1 LLSVLVAGVI
11 SLSAIPGC
19 VAPGIPSSFVAAVRV
34 SAVAL
39 PIYDIPESELEA
51 HAGAVPFSISLRV
64 EALEPGEDLG
74 AGPLSPSDINGR
86 WVSESRIGA
95 TARPDP
101 IVAQFGFRSDGL
113 RYLREDDTG
122 GADTPSVV
130 SKEESGSHVAAG
142 DDVSFAWAVWTQ
154 DMRGEPEGTWGELE
168 EEEQRV
174 WYNSF
179 TLASDEMVTI
189 GMFDFGSDVPDAD
202 PVIELSDPDDWDS
215 EAVPDMD
222 LLAHNGLLVWE
233 IDANDLPEYVYV
245 PIAPVATISRIEPES
260 GGLPF
265 QSWPDPVGPESYW
278 LFFEE
283 SGYDTTTNTSI
294 EEDPLLAAVVFDA
307 TGPEA
312 AEIDAFRLNRD
323 IEFGSIQPY
332 GEYLAASAA
341 APALAEALDPE
352 DTTRDLDYYAFGPA
366 FFVDDDPE
374 GGDDPGGEAEVGSFG
389 FVSDGTVFGATDTTV
404 LCVPVDSG
412 PLFSSDEPNTI
423 NLPYIFWLSLLPE
436 AVPQPEEPQDESPSE
451 SLLAVSIEPVSETI
465 EDESGCRSIL
475 TIGYGAAD
483 LTGGTKPISDVSL
496 SVDGE
501 QLYPWSGS
509 PTDHYQDSILLES
522 GCSEVHVVQVT
533 ARNVDDQTVTASSEA
548 RVPPLS
554 THFTY
559 GILDV
564 PGEGECRMQLFIEYE
579 AVDLTTP
586 DSPLT
591 NVVVKAN
598 GSVWRDSGA
607 ISTDRYADSFSRE
620 VGCGHVYLIEVKGTD
635 ADGSTYTY
643 RQTVNVP
650 VSTPPEPPEP
660 PAPPPPQTTLYAASA
675 ASAQCTASG
684 PECSCSLSISF
695 DGKDLTGGDYPV
707 TRVVLRVNGQ
717 VWHDSGSVST
727 TQYHQTVQKTVGCG
741 ETFSIAV
748 TVNNSI
754 GQTATSSGSLTT
766 PVP

>member
-1 LLSVLVAGVI
+1 MTGSRLLSVLLAGVI
-11 SLSAIPGC
+11 SLSAVPGC

-39 PIYDIPESELEA
+39 PVYHIPESQLEA

-74 AGPLSPSDINGR
+74 AGPLSPSDMNGR
-86 WVSESRIGA
+86 WVSESCIEVV
-95 TARPDP
+95 PPLEP

-113 RYLREDDTG
+113 RYPRGDDTG
-122 GADTPSVV
+122 YVDTPSVV
-130 SKEESGSHVAAG
+130 SKEESGNHVAAG
-142 DDVSFAWAVWTQ
+142 DDVSFVYAAWTQ
-154 DMRGEPEGTWGELE
+154 DMGGELE
-168 EEEQRV
+168 EEEERD
-174 WYNSF
+174 WYTSF
-179 TLASDEMVTI
+179 TLSRDEIVTI
-189 GMFDFGSDVPDAD
+189 GIFDFGSDALDAD
-202 PVIELSDPDDWDS
+202 PVIELYDPDDWDS

-222 LLAHNGLLVWE
+222 LLAHNGLLVWD
-233 IDANDLPEYVYV
+233 IDPNDLPEYVYV

-260 GGLPF
+260 GEPPF

-294 EEDPLLAAVVFDA
+294 EEDLMVAAVDFDG

-341 APALAEALDPE
+341 APALAEALDLE

-374 GGDDPGGEAEVGSFG
+374 GGDDPGGEPGVGSFA

-404 LCVPVDSG
+404 FCVPVDSG

-475 TIGYGAAD
+475 TIGYGAVD
-483 LTGGTKPISDVSL
+483 LTGGAKPVSDVSL

-501 QLYPWSGS
+501 ELYPWSGT

-533 ARNVDDQTVTASSEA
+533 AGNVDGQTATASQEA

-554 THFTY
+554 THFTH

-620 VGCGHVYLIEVKGTD
+620 VGCGHVYLIEAKGTD
-635 ADGSTYTY
+635 ANGSTYTY
-643 RQTVNVP
+643 RETVNIP

-675 ASAQCTASG
+675 AGAQCTASG
-684 PECSCSLSISF
+684 AECSCSLSISF
-695 DGKDLTGGDYPV
+695 DGKDLTAGDYPV
-707 TRVVLRVNGQ
+707 TRVVLRVNGH

-727 TQYHQTVQKTVGCG
+727 TQYHQSVQRTVGCG
-741 ETFSIAV
+741 ETFSIEV